1 MPVPVV
7 AKFLRKRSKGS
18 GKREEREFVSRETE
32 NVRVR
37 SVLVSVGFGLL
48 LHGAVVFVV
57 TSFTPG
63 LSIMRVPAPFLLSSL
78 AVIPACML
86 RLCSCVDV
94 CVVGKIRNFKQ

>member
-63 LSIMRVPAPFLLSSL
+63 LSLLEKARIFSPPSLSSTL
-78 AVIPACML
+78 SLSRSHSRMHASLVL
-86 RLCSCVDV
+86 
-94 CVVGKIRNFKQ
+94 